1 MTWQKRLFWHK
12 VLQCGLIAQGV
23 DISCWH
29 LQRYP
34 SGRQSVWWAAN
45 PMWQTSLAACPV
57 QQCVQISRG
66 RCDFSLLAF
75 PVLPG
80 VKQIYMYT
88 IYTPFFS
95 HSSNSPDP
103 YCTTSRQKRLCYLSL
118 SLIVKA
124 KSRPNSLGHPC
135 CKWCHVVVLWSVEKS
150 VDEKW
155 KKKKVIFFSLF
166 SIPHDVSVVY
176 TFETFNVYV
185 FYTSTDI
192 FLVLF
197 YNGKK
202 LKVVKTKKNR
212 CAVHLSL
219 QTASMLPC

>member
-1 MTWQKRLFWHK
+1 M
-12 VLQCGLIAQGV
+12 
-23 DISCWH
+23 
-29 LQRYP
+29 
-34 SGRQSVWWAAN
+34 
-45 PMWQTSLAACPV
+45 
-57 QQCVQISRG
+57 
-66 RCDFSLLAF
+66 
-75 PVLPG
+75 
-80 VKQIYMYT
+80 
-88 IYTPFFS
+88 
-95 HSSNSPDP
+95 
-103 YCTTSRQKRLCYLSL
+103 
-118 SLIVKA
+118 
-124 KSRPNSLGHPC
+124 
-135 CKWCHVVVLWSVEKS
+135 VVLWSVEKS

-155 KKKKVIFFSLF
+155 KKKSYFFSLF

-219 QTASMLPC
+219 QTASTLPCWAGEDRRWRKKEQPFFCHPSWILLRFSRWLCAYMAVHYISGGDGEEKKQVEVYIHIYVGTKQFFLVSVAWLAWAFKTLLSGHLLNHASEMLGYIAFTCTIFGKQLNGNDL